1 MTQKE
6 LLRIRCNVYHLSIAQ
21 TSSLSI
27 EILILWSP
35 LYFTVTLLVANTFS
49 EGSSWLR
56 FNLITLVQHS
66 GDCRLPPAAQPA
78 WHVPH
83 TGLILQKGTQPP
95 SAGTLGNKKFPTP
108 GLSELLHKY
117 LKEKVGSV
125 LLPRLFLFV
134 PVDMFCHGGFPF
146 RPNQSWSATV
156 SSVYW
161 LWMSVQ
167 LNIPWLAL
175 FSPTNKL
182 IRLSTYL
189 RIYVSTILE

>member
-27 EILILWSP
+27 EIFILWSP
-35 LYFTVTLLVANTFS
+35 LCFTVTLLVANTFS

-95 SAGTLGNKKFPTP
+95 SAGTLGNKKFTTP

-117 LKEKVGSV
+117 LKEKVGSA
-125 LLPRLFLFV
+125 LLQDCSYLSLLTCFV
-134 PVDMFCHGGFPF
+134 MEASPSGQINPGVP
-146 RPNQSWSATV
+146 QWA
-156 SSVYW
+156 VYIG
-161 LWMSVQ
+161 SECQ
-167 LNIPWLAL
+167 
-175 FSPTNKL
+175 FS
-182 IRLSTYL
+182 
-189 RIYVSTILE
+189 